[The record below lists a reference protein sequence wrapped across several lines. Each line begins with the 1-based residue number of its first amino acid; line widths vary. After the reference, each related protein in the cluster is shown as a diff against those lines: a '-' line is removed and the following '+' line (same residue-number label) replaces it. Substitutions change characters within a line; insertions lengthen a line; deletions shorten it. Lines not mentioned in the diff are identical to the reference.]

1 MLRRLFKHVYFQVFV
16 AIFIGVAIGHFFP
29 TIGQSLKPLSD
40 GFIRLVKMI
49 TPPLIFVT
57 IVSGASQIGDL
68 KALGKIGGKTLIYF
82 EIVTTL
88 ALLIGLA
95 LVNMIEPGA
104 MMNLHVGMVD
114 AHALQ
119 QYQGQLQKESGLV
132 GFLLNII
139 PNSAIGAFATGDM
152 LQILLFSCL
161 FAVGVSHLGEKGK
174 MLLGFFEGLSDVFFK
189 IVGIVMRLAPIGAFG
204 AMGYS
209 VGKYGLSTLH
219 SLGMLLITVYAA
231 TILFMVFVLGTICR
245 ASGFSLWRL
254 LGHIKGEI
262 LLVLATTSSE
272 SVFPQLI
279 RKLEGLGCPK
289 QVVGIVMPMGYSFN
303 LDGTCVAQV
312 ICAMFIAQ
320 AFGVH
325 MSLVDQLTLLG
336 VSMLTSKGSAG
347 VAGASFV
354 ALLAT
359 LTTFKHIPIEGAAL
373 ILGVDR
379 FISEIRAV
387 TNMIGN
393 AVATLVISGLE
404 KKRDNVQLNLVL
416 NGRGAPF
423 QSQATSPSESCAV
436 PQDSPSA

>member
-1 MLRRLFKHVYFQVFV
+1 MLRRLCKHVYVQVFV
-16 AIFIGVAIGHFFP
+16 AIILGIAIGHFFP
-29 TIGQSLKPLSD
+29 AVGQSLKPLSD

-82 EIVTTL
+82 EVVTTL
-88 ALLIGLA
+88 ALLIGLG
-95 LVNMIEPGA
+95 LVNLIEPGK
-104 MMNLHVGMVD
+104 MLNLHVGMVD

-119 QYQGQLQKESGLV
+119 QYQGQLQHESGLV

-139 PNSAIGAFATGDM
+139 PNSVFGAFVTGDM

-161 FAVGVSHLGEKGK
+161 FAVGVSHLGERGR
-174 MLLGFFEGLSDVFFK
+174 MLLGFFEGLADVLFR
-189 IVGIVMRLAPIGAFG
+189 IVGIVMRLAPLGAFG

-219 SLGMLLITVYAA
+219 SLGLLLVTVYVA
-231 TILFMVFVLGTICR
+231 TLLFIVFVLGSICR
-245 ASGFSLWRL
+245 ASGFSLWKL

-272 SVFPQLI
+272 AVFPQLI
-279 RKLEGLGCPK
+279 RKLENLGCPK

-320 AFGVH
+320 AFGIH
-325 MSLVDQLTLLG
+325 MSLLDQLTLLG

-359 LTTFKHIPIEGAAL
+359 LTTFKQIPIEGAAL

-404 KKRDNVQLNLVL
+404 RSRDNTQMDLVL
-416 NGRGAPF
+416 KRNLTPLTVAK
-423 QSQATSPSESCAV
+423 AE
-436 PQDSPSA
+436 